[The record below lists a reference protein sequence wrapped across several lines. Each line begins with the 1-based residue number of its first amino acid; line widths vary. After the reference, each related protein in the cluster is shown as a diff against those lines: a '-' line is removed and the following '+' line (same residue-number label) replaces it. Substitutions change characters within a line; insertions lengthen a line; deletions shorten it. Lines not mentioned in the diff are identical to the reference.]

1 MVKRL
6 GVHITSG
13 AGPFDLCLSL
23 SITLKQVLQGAA
35 TLVIFLKRRC
45 LAEMLGANLN
55 NLIKQN
61 LKLEYLTKLLLSVAN
76 L

>member
-1 MVKRL
+1 MVEQTPR
-6 GVHITSG
+6 GQEVRGTSG

-23 SITLKQVLQGAA
+23 SITLKQVLQGGA

-55 NLIKQN
+55 F
-61 LKLEYLTKLLLSVAN
+61 LKNKI
-76 L
+76 